1 MNKVIIE
8 TISVIILFGIIIFFF
23 VYIPTKLDKKRCE
36 DNNGVYIWEM
46 SNGSKCHLVG
56 DTNVKD

>member
-1 MNKVIIE
+1 MNKTIIE
-8 TISVIILFGIIIFFF
+8 VISVIILLGIIIFFF
-23 VYIPTKLDKKRCE
+23 VYIPAKLDKKRCE
-36 DNNGVYIWEM
+36 ENGGIYIWEM